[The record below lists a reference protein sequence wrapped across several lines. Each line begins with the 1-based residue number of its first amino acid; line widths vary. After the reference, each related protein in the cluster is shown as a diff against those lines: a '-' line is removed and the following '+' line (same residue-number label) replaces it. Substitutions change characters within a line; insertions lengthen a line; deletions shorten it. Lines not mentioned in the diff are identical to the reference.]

1 MSCND
6 RVVDSVGGPEDQRL
20 FRSVIALV
28 LLSRAER
35 AIGNELGY
43 QKSDAQRTL
52 KFLAA
57 LGLSALMGLSAVDA
71 MAGSFNYFARGRQ
84 VKVNGCS
91 GKVKGR
97 YGSSLSW

>member
-1 MSCND
+1 MK
-6 RVVDSVGGPEDQRL
+6 
-20 FRSVIALV
+20 
-28 LLSRAER
+28 
-35 AIGNELGY
+35 LGY

-52 KFLAA
+52 KIPAA

-71 MAGSFNYFARGRQ
+71 MAGSFDYGARGRQ

>member
-1 MSCND
+1 MK
-6 RVVDSVGGPEDQRL
+6 
-20 FRSVIALV
+20 
-28 LLSRAER
+28 
-35 AIGNELGY
+35 LGY

-52 KFLAA
+52 KIPAA

-71 MAGSFNYFARGRQ
+71 MAAGVNDGARGRK
-84 VKVNGCS
+84 VKVNGSS